1 MFRSITL
8 SLLLIIGLFLINC
21 SKDLSSINDIDD
33 NPKKQIRALTQN
45 ETQLVESGK
54 IFSLKL
60 FKKIVEEQPDT
71 NIFISPLSVSMA
83 LGMTL
88 NGANGTTYE
97 AMQQTLEFEGMTN
110 QQINEAYQ
118 SLIDLLINLDEK
130 VLFEIANSIWYRN
143 TFNVKQSFLDTTQ
156 YYFDAEISAL
166 DFNDPASVDI
176 INNWVSEKTHEKI
189 KEIIDNIDPLT
200 VMFLI
205 NAIYFKGTWQYE
217 FDKENTE
224 DDVFNL
230 AGGGTADCKMMKIR
244 GRFDYYEDD
253 DVQII
258 DLPYGDGDFSM
269 TIFLPT
275 PGVDINEFAANL
287 DESRWENY
295 LTSLN
300 SDSGTLE
307 LPKFKL
313 EYKLKMNDVLKALG
327 MSIAFDPQQ
336 ADFTRINPAGGL
348 YISKVLHKTFVQV
361 DEEGTEAAAVTV
373 VEMFNTSIGG
383 DTEFFMR
390 ANRAFLYVIREHH
403 SETILFI
410 GKMIQPEWEE

>member
-1 MFRSITL
+1 MFKRINLFS
-8 SLLLIIGLFLINC
+8 LLIIGLFLSNC
-21 SKDLSSINDIDD
+21 SKDLSSIND

-54 IFSLKL
+54 KFGLKL
-60 FKKIVEEQPDT
+60 FKKIVEEQPDS

-83 LGMTL
+83 LGMAL
-88 NGANGTTYE
+88 NGADGTTYE
-97 AMQQTLEFEGMTN
+97 AMRQTLEFGGMTN
-110 QQINEAYQ
+110 QEINEAYK
-118 SLIDLLINLDEK
+118 SLVDLLINLDEK

-143 TFNVKQSFLDTTQ
+143 TFNVDQAFLKTNQ
-156 YYFDAEISAL
+156 KYFDAEISAL

-176 INNWVSEKTHEKI
+176 INNWVSENTNEKI
-189 KEIIDNIDPLT
+189 KEIIDNINPLT

-217 FDKENTE
+217 FDKENTV

-230 AGGGTADCKMMKIR
+230 VGGGTVDCKMMKIR

-258 DLPYGDGDFSM
+258 DLPYGDGYFSM
-269 TIFLPT
+269 TIFLPK
-275 PGVDINEFAANL
+275 PDVDIDEFTSAL

-295 LTSLN
+295 LTSLS

-336 ADFTRINPAGGL
+336 ADFSRINPDVEL

-373 VEMFNTSIGG
+373 VEMNLTSIGG
-383 DTEFFMR
+383 DEEFYMTV
-390 ANRAFLYVIREHH
+390 NRPFLFVIREHH
-403 SETILFI
+403 SETILFV

>member
-1 MFRSITL
+1 MFKRINL
-8 SLLLIIGLFLINC
+8 YPLLIIGLFLSNC
-21 SKDLSSINDIDD
+21 SKDLSPLEQDI
-33 NPKKQIRALTQN
+33 PEKQIRPLNQS
-45 ETQLVESGK
+45 EKMIVEADKKFG
-54 IFSLKL
+54 LKL

-97 AMQQTLEFEGMTN
+97 AMRQTLEFDGMTN
-110 QQINEAYQ
+110 QEINKAYQ

-130 VLFEIANSIWYRN
+130 VVFEIANSIWYRN
-143 TFNVKQSFLDTTQ
+143 TFCVEPAFLKTNQ
-156 YYFDAEISAL
+156 KYFDAEISAL
-166 DFNDPASVDI
+166 DFNDPASVNI
-176 INNWVSEKTHEKI
+176 INNWVSDKTNEKI

-230 AGGGTADCKMMKIR
+230 AGGGTVDCKMMKIR

-269 TIFLPT
+269 TIFLPK
-275 PGVDINEFAANL
+275 PDVDIDEFTGAL

-327 MSIAFDPQQ
+327 MSIAFNPQQ
-336 ADFTRINPAGGL
+336 ADFSRINPAGGL

-373 VEMFNTSIGG
+373 VAINYTSIGG
-383 DTEFFMR
+383 DEEFYMTV
-390 ANRAFLYVIREHH
+390 NHPFLFVIREHH

>member
-1 MFRSITL
+1 MFKLINL
-8 SLLLIIGLFLINC
+8 FPLLIIALFLCNC
-21 SKDLSSINDIDD
+21 SKDLSPIND

-54 IFSLKL
+54 KFGLKL
-60 FKKIVEEQPDT
+60 FKNIVEEQPDS

-88 NGANGTTYE
+88 NGADGETYT
-97 AMQQTLEFEGMTN
+97 AMQQTLEFDGLTN

-143 TFNVKQSFLDTTQ
+143 TFNVKQDFLKTNQ
-156 YYFDAEISAL
+156 KYFDAEISAL

-176 INNWVSEKTHEKI
+176 INNWVNEKTNKKI
-189 KEIIDNIDPLT
+189 KEIIDNIDPNEI
-200 VMFLI
+200 MFLI

-230 AGGGTADCKMMKIR
+230 TGSGTVDCKMMKIR

-269 TIFLPT
+269 TIFLPK
-275 PGVDINEFAANL
+275 PGMDINEFAANL
-287 DESRWENY
+287 DESRWQNY
-295 LTSLN
+295 LTYLK

-336 ADFTRINPAGGL
+336 ADFTRMNPYGGIWINR
-348 YISKVLHKTFVQV
+348 VLHKTFVQV

-373 VEMFNTSIGG
+373 VAIFIKSIGG
-383 DTEFFMR
+383 DEEFYMTV
-390 ANRAFLYVIREHH
+390 NRPFLFVIREHH

-410 GKMIQPEWEE
+410 GKMIQPEWE